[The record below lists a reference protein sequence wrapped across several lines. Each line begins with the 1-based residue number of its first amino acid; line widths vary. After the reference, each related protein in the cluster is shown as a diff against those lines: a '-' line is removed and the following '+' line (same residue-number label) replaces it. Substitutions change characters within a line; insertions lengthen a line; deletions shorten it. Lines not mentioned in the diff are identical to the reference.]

1 MSIKDLFS
9 KSIKSYESSSVDVE
23 STRFADNVAKEREV
37 FLPPIDFST
46 ASNFVKYGLAE
57 LYYSKSIERIYDE
70 YPYDGSEKE
79 KLDFHLSSSYLD
91 RWMFEKKYPKTT
103 GFVVLGLSSPPGA
116 KTARGYGKTYAS
128 QEFIDIAGGLH
139 LSSDF
144 STSDPLSKAFGL
156 NATYDAAKN
165 REKTFKLDFDAGVTF
180 EFYLQ
185 KTAFHSNSDKEVILD
200 LWNGEVSS
208 SAEYGRL
215 TIELDDNGG
224 SDSDLILTV
233 QSGAVGPGGATQPPA
248 IGVFQETIATGLS
261 LSTFN
266 HYAITIKNVGSNLVQ
281 NFYVNGQRTRTGNL
295 GSTTVKEI
303 KGLVKGRIGALQT
316 APSSSLG
323 TGTEVSGDGKLSGS
337 LDEFRFWKTQRSG
350 RQIGLNYFK
359 NVGGG
364 SNTDDNTT
372 SLGLYFKF
380 NEGITGNTTT
390 DSVVLD
396 YSGRIANGAWTGYAA
411 RGRDTGSA
419 FSTTETADPII
430 YSSHPSVAALVSE
443 MQTSGSNYDKEYAGS
458 LYDSMP
464 QWMRDED
471 DNENLKNI
479 NQIFAS
485 YLDTL
490 HAQITAIP
498 DLRAKRYVE
507 QGSDG
512 NYKAIPFMKN
522 VLEDKGFMTR
532 DVFINSDVFEALTS
546 YDENTN
552 KFNKNVDE
560 IKNLIY
566 TNIYNNLEGIYKS
579 KGTERSVR
587 NLIRCFGVDDELLK
601 LNVYT
606 DGGTHYFTDKSKSTS
621 VKKKYINFNS
631 PEYFSSTIYQT
642 ASLFNTNTFI
652 TGSNRHLREVN
663 NAFTVEL
670 DMIVPH
676 KKNQADKGFFT
687 TPFLSSSLFGFH
699 EAADNVHSYNWV
711 TPETASI
718 QVYLV
723 REEQDSRNAKFVMK
737 SRDKSINLSSDF
749 IPNIYDNNHWNVAV
763 RVKPLTYPY
772 AGNVTNTKPNYSVE
786 LYAVNHNMDELVH
799 EVNLST
805 NINFTSGSAFLSKP
819 KRIFVGAHLENF
831 RGTVQERSDIMV
843 GGCRA
848 WLDYI
853 DNSAIKQHNKDVSN
867 FGEQESYRSSNMFT
881 LENKHIPSYDLN
893 ILNWDFDTVTGSNSS
908 GDFIVD
914 DITSGSTDTI
924 YGWPDTIIRREHRGR
939 GKGFGASK
947 TSFIENEFVFALKKE
962 LPEVSYTNENV
973 FVKGDREINFIK
985 DDDVSDNF
993 FLLEKSM
1000 NAIVSEEM
1008 LRTFSTIQE
1017 FANLI
1022 GRPEDRYRQNYKRLD
1037 KVRELFFNRVTS
1049 DIDFETFINYY
1060 KWIDSAIGDM
1070 ISQLYPASVR
1080 FGEAASNVV
1089 ESHIL
1094 ERNKLQNRIGLL
1106 DRYESTEGSIRG
1118 INELTY
1124 NWQFGHAPNYETY
1137 AYQNN
1142 KSLLMAQDANDK
1154 AIANLDSGADKF
1166 CLAFWTKA
1174 DCSVSTSGQITLRKA
1189 ANEVFRIDYR
1199 NSSTAFRIRLKAT
1212 GSGGDGGQNLATF
1225 TGTTIA
1231 DDTWAHLVFKVEDS
1245 VSDIIHTASAMTTA
1259 NLKLFING
1267 TEAVISDPATD
1278 NTNTSAFLIEGAV
1291 DRIELA
1297 SNNSYDTEFDEITF
1311 FTGSLTNDQITELY
1325 NGGKYFDPTSDSFS
1339 KNNAVV
1345 AHWRMGDTSGDTNAL
1360 INDVVGAQN
1369 FVISPNSSVSITS
1382 DVFDQGQ
1389 FVKNRD
1395 NVHCLWQRER
1405 EERED
1410 IPDRETIRQIIV
1422 NDTNQTSSNLA
1433 QLDKTIYQGSTYA
1446 RRRLSRPYAISIGFN
1461 NSIHGGINYSS
1472 QKNRNFVR
1480 EVTNPHGGEFAS
1492 GAPKNVFGIGLGDG
1506 QGINEKQKCDDVL
1519 KPNLLQKLNAECVV
1533 GKSADELGTRPL
1545 SPLAESE
1552 FRLKSEHYWPFN
1564 IISGSIKSG
1573 YNAKVDS
1580 LFRNNTIFANIHA
1593 DTIDITNEIP
1603 MQGPFTNQ
1611 HVGGHQAR
1619 HVDINRHDTTLVTE
1633 GGGATTN
1640 NLDDQYSRPEA
1651 WRLLIGEHQT
1661 VTNRD
1666 GAAGFVG
1673 PDYGGPYPN
1682 ITRQHAIYFREEKA
1696 KRPLNV
1702 RNIQTTTASATV
1714 GNYFHSYEFL
1724 NSFGN
1729 NKRHFVKSSGFP
1741 LPAAISTLPMS
1752 NVVLNPINNQDA
1764 IVTAH
1769 EPFIEGGVQRYGFQ
1783 VPEATI
1789 TASQNIITTRF
1800 SAPGGPQTST
1810 RGYLDIT
1817 TGERSVY
1824 NSINFRNLPVRG
1836 SGSGEPNRNYQS
1848 PGPLVTVPA
1857 RISVSDQL
1865 GKRRGLRTLLNN
1877 HSGKFGS
1884 DPTFGSIASTT
1895 YVTQPAFHKQ
1905 HRNNLERVEAI
1916 GSRRGLL
1923 FNSSTISTAKTVDVI
1938 NTTSATTGIAVSFWA
1953 KVFTLKDGGS
1963 GTRDTVN
1970 TDEYRYLV
1978 VGEKSN
1984 GEASQ
1989 FFIYLDSSAA
1999 PAQDLVVKFED
2010 SAVSNKMTTKKYNF
2024 LPFMDQVV
2032 NIIATCEETSG
2043 TITLYINGVAQTAT
2057 SDTPGAGG
2065 DVVNPDI
2072 TLRLGVGSGKQ
2083 VFDGVRSFADAII
2096 SDVAIFNRKLS
2107 AGNVDALYPEDIGGS
2122 VASVSFANALNVF
2135 FQLGEELFL
2144 SDGLEFGDN
2153 LAPIVLIP
2161 STHGVGTAG
2170 TVLQT
2175 TGPLLHVGNGPG
2187 PLVQPLRPI
2196 DSLTRNQFNNTAL
2209 ITSPIPASDFQYSW
2223 INNAIS
2229 GSNWR
2234 LGQKVYGY
2242 APRDGILSSSAG
2254 FTEAIVFPSAS
2265 SLFGE

>member
-9 KSIKSYESSSVDVE
+9 KSIKSYESSSADVE
-23 STRFADNVAKEREV
+23 STKFADNVAKERET

-57 LYYSKSIERIYDE
+57 VYYSKSIERIYDE

-103 GFVVLGLSSPPGA
+103 GFAILGLSSPPGA
-116 KTARGYGKTYAS
+116 KTSRGYGKTYAS
-128 QEFIDIAGGLH
+128 QEYIDIAGGLH

-144 STSDPLSKAFGL
+144 STTDSLSKAFDL
-156 NATYDAAKN
+156 NAKYEVANN
-165 REKTFKLDFDAGVTF
+165 REKTFKLDFDTGVTI

-185 KTAFHSNSDKEVILD
+185 KTAFHANSDKEVIFD
-200 LWNGEVSS
+200 LWNGEISS
-208 SAEYGRL
+208 STDYGRL
-215 TIELDDNGG
+215 TLELDDNGG

-233 QSGAVGPGGATQPPA
+233 QSGASGPGGATQPPA

-266 HYAITIKNVGSNLVQ
+266 HYAITLKNVGSNLVQ

-295 GSTTVKEI
+295 GSATISEI
-303 KGLVKGRIGALQT
+303 KGLIKGRIGALQT
-316 APSSSLG
+316 APSSSLNS
-323 TGTEVSGDGKLSGS
+323 GTEVSGDGKLSGS
-337 LDEFRFWKTQRSG
+337 LDEFRFWRTQRSG

-359 NVGGG
+359 NIGGG
-364 SNTDDNTT
+364 ANTDDNTT
-372 SLGLYFKF
+372 TLGLYFKF
-380 NEGITGNTTT
+380 NEGITGNAST

-411 RGRDTGSA
+411 KGRSTGSA
-419 FSTTETADPII
+419 FSTTETPDPII
-430 YSSHPSVAALVSE
+430 YSTHPEVEALVTE
-443 MQTSGSNYDKEYAGS
+443 METSGSNYDRTYGGS
-458 LYDSMP
+458 LYMSMP
-464 QWMRDED
+464 DWMRDED

-490 HAQITAIP
+490 HAQITALP
-498 DLRAKRYVE
+498 NLKDKQYVE

-532 DVFINSDVFEALTS
+532 DVFVSSEVFETLNS
-546 YDENTN
+546 YDQNTN
-552 KFNKNVDE
+552 KFNKNIDE

-579 KGTERSVR
+579 KGTERSIR
-587 NLIRCFGVDDELLK
+587 NLIRCFGIDDELLK

-621 VKKKYINFNS
+621 VKKRFINFNLPS
-631 PEYFSSTIYQT
+631 QFSSTIYQT
-642 ASLFNTNTFI
+642 GSTLNTNTFI
-652 TGSNRHLREVN
+652 TGSRADLDEIN
-663 NAFTVEL
+663 NAFSVEL

-676 KKNQADKGFFT
+676 KKDPAVNGHFY

-699 EAADNVHSYNWV
+699 EAVDSIHKYTWA
-711 TPETASI
+711 TREIASL
-718 QVYLV
+718 QVFLV
-723 REEQDSRNAKFVMK
+723 RDEFNSKNAKFVLK
-737 SRDKSINLSSDF
+737 SGDSSINLSSNF
-749 IPNIYDNNHWNVAV
+749 IENIYDNNHWNLAL
-763 RVKPLTYPY
+763 RVKPNTYPY
-772 AGNVTNTKPNYSVE
+772 AGNVTDTQPNYTVD
-786 LYAVNHNMDELVH
+786 LYAVNHNLDDLIH
-799 EVNLST
+799 EINLST
-805 NINFTSGSAFLSKP
+805 TIDFTSGSAFLSRP

-831 RGTVQERSDIMV
+831 TGSVQQRTDIMV

-848 WLDYI
+848 WLDFLP
-853 DNSAIKQHNKDVSN
+853 NEAIKTHNKDISN
-867 FGEQESYRSSNMFT
+867 FGNIQSFRTSNMFT
-881 LENKHIPSYDLN
+881 INDKHIPSYDLS
-893 ILNWDFDTVTGSNSS
+893 ILNWDFETVTGSDAS
-908 GDFIVD
+908 GDFIVE

-924 YGWPDTIIRREHRGR
+924 YGWPDTIIRREHKGRGR
-939 GKGFGASK
+939 GFGTSQ
-947 TSFIENEFVFALKKE
+947 TSFVDDEFVFTLKKE
-962 LPEVSYTNENV
+962 LPEISYTNENV
-973 FVKGDREINFIK
+973 FIKGDREINFIK

-1049 DIDFETFINYY
+1049 DIDFETFVNYY
-1060 KWIDSAIGDM
+1060 KWIDSAVGDM

-1446 RRRLSRPYAISIGFN
+1446 RRRLSRPYAVSIGFN

-1480 EVTNPHGGEFAS
+1480 EVTSPHGGEFAS

-1519 KPNLLQKLNAECVV
+1519 KPNLLQKLNADCVV
-1533 GKSADELGTRPL
+1533 GKSADELGTKPL
-1545 SPLAESE
+1545 SPLQESE

-1564 IISGSIKSG
+1564 MVSGSVKSG
-1573 YNAKVDS
+1573 YNARVDS
-1580 LFRNNTIFANIHA
+1580 LFRNNTIFTNVHA

-1661 VTNRD
+1661 VTTRD
-1666 GAAGFVG
+1666 GAVGFVG

-1696 KRPLNV
+1696 KRPLNI

-1729 NKRHFVKSSGFP
+1729 NKRHFVKSSGFL
-1741 LPAAISTLPMS
+1741 LPTAIGALPMS
-1752 NVVLNPINNQDA
+1752 NVVLNPINRLT
-1764 IVTAH
+1764 I
-1769 EPFIEGGVQRYGFQ
+1769 GGVQRYEFQ
-1783 VPEATI
+1783 TPEATI
-1789 TASQNIITTRF
+1789 TASDNIITTRF
-1800 SAPGGPQTST
+1800 SAPGGPQNNT
-1810 RGYLDIT
+1810 RGYLDIA
-1817 TGERSVY
+1817 TGEKSAY

-1836 SGSGEPNRNYQS
+1836 SGSGEPEVGVGGE
-1848 PGPLVTVPA
+1848 PTMIA
-1857 RISVSDQL
+1857 RVNDQL

-1905 HRNNLERVEAI
+1905 HRNNLERVEAY
-1916 GSRRGLL
+1916 GFRRAIRFAALSAL
-1923 FNSSTISTAKTVDVI
+1923 IKPYAETTSAV
-1938 NTTSATTGIAVSFWA
+1938 NTTSATTGIAVSMWVRLRTSTNGA
-1953 KVFTLKDGGS
+1953 THT
-1963 GTRDTVN
+1963 GTDRILFDSTVN
-1970 TDEYRYLV
+1970 LTGPGV
-1978 VGEKSN
+1978 KIS
-1984 GEASQ
+1984 
-1989 FFIYLDSSAA
+1989 LDSSS
-1999 PAQDLVVKFED
+1999 AQFLNVTFTKFD
-2010 SAVSNKMTTKKYNF
+2010 NVNFSTTNTYDVRRY
-2024 LPFMDQVV
+2024 MDEFI
-2032 NIIATCEETSG
+2032 NIIATCSEAG
-2043 TITLYINGVAQTAT
+2043 TITVYINGVAQTAT
-2057 SDTPGAGG
+2057 GTTPGSSGN
-2065 DVVNPDI
+2065 VTNPDI
-2072 TLRLGVGSGKQ
+2072 TTV
-2083 VFDGVRSFADAII
+2083 VFIGGILDPTRNSESDI
-2096 SDVAIFNRKLS
+2096 SDVAIFNRNLS
-2107 AGNVDALYPEDIGGS
+2107 AGNVNALYPEDIGGS
-2122 VASVSFANALNVF
+2122 VASVSFSGALNVF
-2135 FQLGEELFL
+2135 FQLGEELFISHGAEVGQQL
-2144 SDGLEFGDN
+2144 SDVFGTSTTS
-2153 LAPIVLIP
+2153 ATVTIVN
-2161 STHGVGTAG
+2161 SQFGVGTTG
-2170 TVLQT
+2170 TILQFKRM
-2175 TGPLLHVGNGPG
+2175 GIRNQIVNG
-2187 PLVQPLRPI
+2187 RPI
-2196 DSLTRNQFNNTAL
+2196 DSVTRKQFNNTAL